1 MLKQIPKCHYSK
13 LSKKKHAEILINAKK
28 TGQQMQTYQAMCCN
42 RCKNI
47 ALCWGKKHEDMFE
60 ILLFAEA
67 HDKILL
73 SSNSLKGL
81 I

>member
-1 MLKQIPKCHYSK
+1 M
-13 LSKKKHAEILINAKK
+13 INAKK

-67 HDKILL
+67 HDKIL
-73 SSNSLKGL
+73 KGL
-81 I
+81 RIKNAAGYLQIKVSSQPFFNYFQKRR